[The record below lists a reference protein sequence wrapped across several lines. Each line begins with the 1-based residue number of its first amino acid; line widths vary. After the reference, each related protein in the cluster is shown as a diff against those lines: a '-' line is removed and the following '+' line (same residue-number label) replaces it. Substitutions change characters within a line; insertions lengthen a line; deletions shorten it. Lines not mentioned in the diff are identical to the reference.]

1 MPLQY
6 ITDASGRQT
15 AVMIPID
22 EWKRL
27 TLEHEDLKQLE
38 TENVKPKIKLSS
50 LAGKLSDKTANAML
64 SYVEESRNDW
74 DERVKKQFD

>member
-6 ITDASGRQT
+6 VTDALGNQT

-22 EWKRL
+22 EWELL
-27 TLEHEDLKQLE
+27 TEKHEDLKELE
-38 TENVKPKIKLSS
+38 TMPIKPKTKLSS
-50 LAGKLSDKTANAML
+50 LAGKLSEETANAML

-74 DERVKKQFD
+74 DKRLKKQF